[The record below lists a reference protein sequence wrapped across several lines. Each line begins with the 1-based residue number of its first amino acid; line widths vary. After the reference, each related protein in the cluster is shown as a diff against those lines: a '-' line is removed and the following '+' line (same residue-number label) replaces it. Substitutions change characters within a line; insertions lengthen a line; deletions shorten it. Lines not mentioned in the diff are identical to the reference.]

1 LIVSTSSGAL
11 RDPDIVRVT
20 RDRIN
25 GAPAD
30 WVGLWSTRPWLEDI
44 RGNLRWCG
52 APAPDGPV
60 GWLGNLTVP
69 HAEREYG
76 KVPRDHDQV
85 LIVRLRDPED
95 RARVEA
101 LLDGISTR
109 TARLR

>member
-30 WVGLWSTRPWLEDI
+30 WVGLWSTRPWLEDVH
-44 RGNLRWCG
+44 GNLRWCG
-52 APAPDGPV
+52 APAPDGP
-60 GWLGNLTVP
+60 
-69 HAEREYG
+69 
-76 KVPRDHDQV
+76 
-85 LIVRLRDPED
+85 ED
-95 RARVEA
+95 CARVEA
-101 LLDGISTR
+101 LLDGISAR